1 MKISIIT
8 VCLNAKDTIE
18 ETLLSIINQTY
29 NDIELIVID
38 GASTDGTLE
47 IIDKYKDRISHFI
60 SEPDSGIYDAMNKG
74 IKLASGD
81 FIFFLNANDVF
92 YDEKVLENV
101 VNASTENKDAKTQ
114 AKILF
119 GDVEYISK
127 DKKTSQIL
135 RFNNIKDDF
144 SLILSNICHQCIF
157 YHKSLF
163 EGFGLYSNQFK
174 IYSDWD
180 FNIKC
185 LVENKIQ
192 ALYLP
197 LIVSK
202 FQLGGICSSEK
213 NKQICSKEKKDLVKK
228 YYPNFYFLIIAN
240 EFLRKRLGILYKI
253 LINITF
259 AKKIAKAYC
268 SQKKYTLNIKAMN

>member
-29 NDIELIVID
+29 KDIELIVID
-38 GASTDGTLE
+38 GASTDVTLE
-47 IIDKYKDRISHFI
+47 IIDKYKDKISHFV

-74 IKLASGD
+74 IKAASGD

-92 YDEKVLENV
+92 YNEQALQKVADAL
-101 VNASTENKDAKTQ
+101 TKNKEI
-114 AKILF
+114 KILF

-135 RFNNIKDDF
+135 RFNSIKDDF
-144 SLILSNICHQCIF
+144 SLILGNICHQSIF

-163 EGFGLYSNQFK
+163 EEFGLYSNQFK

-185 LVENKIQ
+185 LVENKVPAI
-192 ALYLP
+192 YLP
-197 LIVSK
+197 LIISK

-213 NKQICSKEKKDLVKK
+213 NKLICSREKKGLVKK
-228 YYPNFYFLIIAN
+228 YYPDFYFLIIAN
-240 EFLRKRLGILYKI
+240 EFLRKKLGILYKI
-253 LINITF
+253 LINITL
-259 AKKIAKAYC
+259 AKKLQPHTAHKR
-268 SQKKYTLNIKAMN
+268 NIN

>member
-18 ETLLSIINQTY
+18 NTFLSVFNQTY
-29 NDIELIVID
+29 KNFELIVID
-38 GASTDGTLE
+38 GGSTDSTLE
-47 IIDKYKDRISHFI
+47 VIDKYKGISHFV

-92 YDEKVLENV
+92 YDENVLENAV
-101 VNASTENKDAKTQ
+101 SASKNNPQ

-119 GDVEYISK
+119 GDVEYISE
-127 DKKTSQIL
+127 DKKTSQII

-144 SLILSNICHQCIF
+144 SLILGNICHQSIF

-185 LVENKIQ
+185 LVENKVQ

-197 LIVSK
+197 LIISK

-213 NKQICSKEKKDLVKK
+213 NKKICAKEKKSLVKK
-228 YYPNFYFLIIAN
+228 YYPDFYFLIVAN
-240 EFLRKRLGILYKI
+240 EFLRTKLGILYKI

-259 AKKIAKAYC
+259 AKKIVKSYC
-268 SQKKYTLNIKAMN
+268 SQDKYKLRIKTAD

>member
-29 NDIELIVID
+29 NDVEMIVID
-38 GASTDGTLE
+38 GASTDGSLK
-47 IIDKYKDRISHFI
+47 IIEKYKDKIFYFI

-74 IKLASGD
+74 INTASGD

-92 YDEKVLENV
+92 YNEQVLQNV
-101 VNASTENKDAKTQ
+101 VNAIENNND

-119 GDVEYISK
+119 GDINYISE

-135 RFNNIKDDF
+135 KFNNIKDDF
-144 SLILSNICHQCIF
+144 SLILGNICHQCIF

-163 EGFGLYSNQFK
+163 EEFGLYSNQFK

-185 LVENKIQ
+185 LVENKVQ

-197 LIVSK
+197 LVISS
-202 FQLGGICSSEK
+202 FQLGGLCSNTENKKICDR
-213 NKQICSKEKKDLVKK
+213 EKKELVKK
-228 YYPNFYFLIIAN
+228 YYPDFCFLIIAN
-240 EFLRKRLGILYKI
+240 EFLRKKLGILYKI

-259 AKKIAKAYC
+259 AKKIAKTYC
-268 SQKKYTLNIKAMN
+268 SQDKYKLNIKVIG

>member
-18 ETLLSIINQTY
+18 NTFLSVFNQTY
-29 NDIELIVID
+29 KNFELIVID
-38 GASTDGTLE
+38 GGSTDSTLE
-47 IIDKYKDRISHFI
+47 VIDKYKGISHFV

-92 YDEKVLENV
+92 YNEQVLENV
-101 VNASTENKDAKTQ
+101 VNAIKKNND

-119 GDVEYISK
+119 GDINYISE

-135 RFNNIKDDF
+135 RFDKIKDDF
-144 SLILSNICHQCIF
+144 SLILGNICHQCIF

-163 EGFGLYSNQFK
+163 EEFGLYSNQFK
-174 IYSDWD
+174 IYQDWD

-185 LVENKIQ
+185 LVQNKVQ
-192 ALYLP
+192 AIYLP
-197 LIVSK
+197 LVISN
-202 FQLGGICSSEK
+202 FQLGGLCSNTK
-213 NKQICSKEKKDLVKK
+213 NKPLCVKEKKELVKK
-228 YYPNFYFLIIAN
+228 YYPDFYFLIIAN
-240 EFLRKRLGILYKI
+240 EFLRKKLGILYKI
-253 LINITF
+253 LVNITF

-268 SQKKYTLNIKAMN
+268 SKDKFKLNIQALD